1 MPKTKHLEQR
11 VIIILPR
18 RQAPSSSRDPYRHK
32 PRLLTIICF
41 VLAIVA
47 LVHFIAVTHS
57 AYPTVTPTNCQGWLR
72 TMDYTQVVHLQEKT
86 QEMGAIQFVNQLVGG
101 QPAVMVQV
109 SSTDA
114 QQTLDVYVFG
124 CVQQRQQFKLTTLF
138 SERGLAQ
145 GTVSISPDNTL
156 ITSALDTSQP
166 AQESALEQPLQE
178 NIYREYQWQHHAF
191 VQVAYPSFYPV
202 TSRVEAEA
210 LQQQADS
217 GQSLPWSDPLV
228 TAEQMAKD
236 LFHWPGNDP
245 QDSILSNDS
254 TTARVQLVQQNP
266 SITVIVTLKR
276 LIQQNRGGLW
286 FVISVQSSGMALE
299 QPKSLQAVASPI
311 ILNGTGAL
319 ADGTITSALFN
330 HALAP
335 LTITNTAPASID
347 SSGNFTATLSY
358 GNIAPNQEALLLVES
373 LPPNGSSENGQLLL
387 VKVILGH
394 A

>member
-1 MPKTKHLEQR
+1 MPKTEHLEQR

-18 RQAPSSSRDPYRHK
+18 RQTPSSSRYPYRRK

-72 TMDYTQVVHLQEKT
+72 TMDYTHVVHLQVKT

-109 SSTDA
+109 NSTDA
-114 QQTLDVYVFG
+114 QQALDVYVFG
-124 CVQQRQQFKLTTLF
+124 CLQQHRQFKLTTLF
-138 SERGLAQ
+138 SQRKLPQ

-156 ITSALDTSQP
+156 ITSALDTNQP
-166 AQESALEQPLQE
+166 AQESALEQPLQQ
-178 NIYREYQWQHHAF
+178 NIYREYLWQHHTF
-191 VQVAYPSFYPV
+191 VQVAYPSLYPV
-202 TSRVEAEA
+202 ASLTEAEA
-210 LQQQADS
+210 LQQQADN
-217 GQSLPWSDPLV
+217 GQSLPWSDPLD

-245 QDSILSNDS
+245 QDSILSNDG

-276 LIQQNRGGLW
+276 LIQQNSGGLW
-286 FVISVQSSGMALE
+286 FVVGAQSSGISLE
-299 QPKSLQAVASPI
+299 QPQPLQAVASPI

-319 ADGTITSALFN
+319 ADGTITTALFD

-335 LTITNTAPASID
+335 LAFTNTAPTSID

-358 GNIAPNQEALLLVES
+358 GNIAPDQEALLLIES

-387 VKVILGH
+387 AKVIL
-394 A
+394 ANA